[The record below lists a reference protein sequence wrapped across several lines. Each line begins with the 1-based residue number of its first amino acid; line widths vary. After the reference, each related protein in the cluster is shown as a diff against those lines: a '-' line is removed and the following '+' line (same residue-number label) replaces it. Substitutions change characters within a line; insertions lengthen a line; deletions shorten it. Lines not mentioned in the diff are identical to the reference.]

1 MYKKIIRFI
10 LFCFCITVTIFF
22 LYFNNTYFLNSTT
35 KNFYTQLKDSLES
48 RGFSK
53 KLLVV
58 STKRIKIHN
67 DLLVKYNS
75 AAKESNHLKGN
86 ALDFIVLDVNN
97 DGKSNSIDVDI
108 VFEILDKE
116 IIKNNGGIGTYKN
129 ESSFL
134 NKQMIHID
142 ARGNA
147 ARWAY

>member
-1 MYKKIIRFI
+1 MIKKIIQFI
-10 LFCFCITVTIFF
+10 VFFICLAVIIFF
-22 LYFNNTYFLNSTT
+22 LYFNNTALLDSTT
-35 KNFYTQLKDSLES
+35 KGFYAQLKDSIES
-48 RGFSK
+48 KGFSK

-67 DLLVKYNS
+67 DILVKYNS
-75 AAKESNHLKGN
+75 AAKESNHLKAN
-86 ALDFIVLDVNN
+86 ALDFIVFDVNN

-116 IIKNNGGIGTYKN
+116 IIKNKGGIGTYKN

-142 ARGNA
+142 AKGNK